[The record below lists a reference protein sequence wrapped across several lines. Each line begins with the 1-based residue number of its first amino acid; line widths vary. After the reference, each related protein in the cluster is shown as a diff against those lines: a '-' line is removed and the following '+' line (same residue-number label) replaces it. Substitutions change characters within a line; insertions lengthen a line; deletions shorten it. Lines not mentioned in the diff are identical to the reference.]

1 MAKIVYED
9 GTEKDFNEEDFISKE
24 EVSEKYVSKE
34 EVESN
39 YVSKEKYDQK
49 KKQTKEAFKQLDL
62 AKKEVVEVDKE
73 AMANQIREEI
83 TFSSKHWFD
92 EIPEEIKTVK
102 AKYPDLS
109 WEQAYKISD
118 YQQET
123 ETVSVN
129 PNPWREKT
137 ENTLEKKEYSYE
149 EIADLAEKNPTAYGV
164 IASKVEKGEI
174 KII

>member
-1 MAKIVYED
+1 M
-9 GTEKDFNEEDFISKE
+9 
-24 EVSEKYVSKE
+24 
-34 EVESN
+34 
-39 YVSKEKYDQK
+39 
-49 KKQTKEAFKQLDL
+49 
-62 AKKEVVEVDKE
+62 
-73 AMANQIREEI
+73 
-83 TFSSKHWFD
+83 
-92 EIPEEIKTVK
+92 
-102 AKYPDLS
+102 S